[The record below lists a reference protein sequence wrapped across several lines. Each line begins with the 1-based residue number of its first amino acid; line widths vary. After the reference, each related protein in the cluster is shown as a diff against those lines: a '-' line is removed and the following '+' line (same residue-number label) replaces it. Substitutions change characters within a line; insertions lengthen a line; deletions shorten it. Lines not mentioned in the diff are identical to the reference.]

1 MKILHLTFKN
11 LNSLY
16 GEWDIDFTGGPYVE
30 GGIFAL
36 TGPTGAGKSTV
47 LDAISLALYGQT
59 PRLGNITA
67 SSNEI
72 MSRHTGECRSE
83 VTFSCG
89 SGTFRSFFSQHRS
102 RKKAGAPL
110 QPPKYEFSNALTG
123 EVLETKKGRVMEEV
137 ESTTGMDF
145 DRFTRS
151 TLLAQGSFDSFLRAK
166 EDEKSAVLEEIT
178 GTGIYSEISRRVHE
192 RTRLEQGKL
201 TQMQADISC
210 TQVLEREE
218 VASLEKRL
226 QGIWRRVLV
235 IATRIGQTGRALLW
249 REGMATLE
257 VELTEIDREAGLLGM
272 ERKKFSL
279 QGERLSLGKRAARLD
294 TEYAGLTAARRR
306 RAEDEKTRLE
316 CQQKLPFLEEKVQAA
331 QQVLTEKEKAAAQA
345 VEAEKAERPRLKN
358 VRLLDAALA
367 GRKDAIEVAAG
378 MVAVGETQKK
388 KNQRELKTLEQQIEI
403 LRQKSEDRLRW
414 MKENAQDAKLEG
426 QLPAVQAKLENI
438 TDTIVECNAEQ
449 EEIAA
454 ARGVWQQL
462 RDNVTALEKKGEAE
476 NEAVI
481 SVQRQLNSVAE
492 EQKQL
497 LNGRDIMEIRRER
510 GDLERTV
517 GLLGRIADLEAE
529 RRRLS
534 TGMPCPLCGALE
546 HPFVEGIPLPDGEE
560 KRLATL
566 NNVILRCEKLEVKY
580 RQMADEEKRLLAV
593 GAGGEQQL
601 AVACLKRDT
610 AEKQNLER
618 EARMEKLQGRLQ
630 QMRRELQN
638 LLEPFAVNVEEDNL
652 LDLLGERCR
661 HWQELEEQGEVVEK
675 QQSDLME
682 KKAGILARIESG
694 EEALTARRKE
704 LKNLQARFA
713 EESQKRAELFGERDV
728 DSEERRLQQDVEQAA
743 ADENNA
749 RARGENSRAELQGM
763 RSSLA
768 TLSSQLEQRAPELAA
783 FESAFVAA
791 LAAVGFPDESAFAAV
806 RLRAE
811 ELAQLTAVEREL
823 EKREERLAALRGDR
837 SARLEKE
844 KARNVTSQKAGELA
858 PLLKELEEQ
867 EVAERDVAVTLH
879 QRLEVDRTARESIV
893 ARQAAVEKQRQQ
905 LAVWQR
911 LHGLIGSSDGKK
923 YRNFAQGLTF
933 ELMVAHASRQLIRM
947 TDRYLLERDHDF
959 PLKLNVRDNDQAG
972 EVRPVDNLSGGESFL
987 VSLALALGL
996 SKMASRMVQVDSL
1009 FLDEGFGTLDD
1020 ETLEMAL
1027 DALGGLQKD
1036 GKLIGVISHV
1046 SALKER
1052 IPTQIEVVPQSGG
1065 RSALRGAGVSRR
1077 VKKSSNTIPIKL

>member
-1 MKILHLTFKN
+1 MKILHLTFEN

-16 GEWDIDFTGGPYVE
+16 GEWDIDFTDDSYVE

-110 QPPKYEFSNALTG
+110 QPPRYEFANALTG
-123 EVLETKKGRVMEEV
+123 EVLETKKGGVMEEV
-137 ESTTGMDF
+137 ERATGMDF

-192 RTRLEQGKL
+192 RTRLEQEQL
-201 TQMQADISC
+201 TRMEGEISGI
-210 TQVLEREE
+210 QVLEREE
-218 VASLEKRL
+218 VASLEESL
-226 QGIWRRVLV
+226 QGMRRRVLV
-235 IATRIGQTGRALLW
+235 IASRIGQTGRALLW
-249 REGMATLE
+249 RRAIAALE
-257 VELTEIDREAGLLGM
+257 VELAGIDREAGRLAVD
-272 ERKKFSL
+272 RKEFSL
-279 QGERLSLGKRAARLD
+279 QAERLSLGKRAAQLD
-294 TEYAGLTAARRR
+294 AEYAGLTAARRR

-316 CQQKLPFLEEKVQAA
+316 CQQKLPLLEEKVQAA
-331 QQVLTEKEKAAAQA
+331 RQVLTEKEKAVVQA
-345 VEAEKAERPRLKN
+345 EEAEEAERPRLKD

-367 GRKDAIEVAAG
+367 GRKDAIEAAAG
-378 MVAVGETQKK
+378 MVFVGEKLQE
-388 KNQRELKTLEQQIEI
+388 KNQRELKALERQIEL
-403 LRQKSEDRLRW
+403 LRQKNEERLRW
-414 MKENAQDAKLEG
+414 MKANAQDEKLEG
-426 QLPAVQAKLENI
+426 QLPAVKVKVDTIA
-438 TDTIVECNAEQ
+438 DTIVELNAE
-449 EEIAA
+449 EKEIAA

-462 RDNVTALEKKGEAE
+462 SEKVTALEKKGTAE
-476 NEAVI
+476 SEAVTRL
-481 SVQRQLNSVAE
+481 QRELTSAAE

-497 LNGRDIMEIRRER
+497 LNGRDIMEVRRER

-517 GLLGRIADLEAE
+517 GLLGHIADLEAE
-529 RRRLS
+529 RRRLID
-534 TGMPCPLCGALE
+534 GVPCPLCGALD
-546 HPFVEGIPLPDGEE
+546 HPFAEKTPLPNGEE

-566 NNVILRCEKLEVKY
+566 NNVILRFEKMEVEH
-580 RQMADEEKRLLAV
+580 RRMADEEKRLLAA
-593 GAGGEQQL
+593 GAGVNQQL
-601 AVACLKRDT
+601 AVARLERDT
-610 AEKQNLER
+610 AEKQGRER
-618 EARMEKLQGRLQ
+618 RVRAEKLQGRLQ
-630 QMRRELQN
+630 QIRRELKS
-638 LLEPFAVNVEEDNL
+638 LLEPFGINNEEENL
-652 LDLLGERCR
+652 QHLLSERCR
-661 HWQELEEQGEVVEK
+661 HWQELEERGEVVEK
-675 QQSDLME
+675 QQADLME

-694 EEALTARRKE
+694 EEVLAVRRKE
-704 LKNLQARFA
+704 LTDLQIRFA
-713 EESQKRAELFGERDV
+713 KESQKRAELFGDRDV
-728 DSEERRLQQDVEQAA
+728 ELEEKRLRQRVEQAA
-743 ADENNA
+743 ADEKNA
-749 RARGENSRAELQGM
+749 RGRVEDFRAELQGVT
-763 RSSLA
+763 SSLA
-768 TLSSQLEQRAPELAA
+768 TLIRQLEQRAPELD
-783 FESAFVAA
+783 A
-791 LAAVGFPDESAFAAV
+791 LESAFAVALAAADFADEAAFSAA
-806 RLRAE
+806 RLRVE
-811 ELAQLTAVEREL
+811 ELTELTSVEREL

-837 SARLEKE
+837 SARLEEE
-844 KARNVTSQKAGELA
+844 KARNLTSLEAEELA
-858 PLLKELEEQ
+858 PLLKGLEEQ
-867 EVAERDVAVTLH
+867 EAAERDAAAALR
-879 QRLEVDRTARESIV
+879 QRLEVDRAARESIV
-893 ARQAAVEKQRQQ
+893 TRQGVVEKQRQQ

-947 TDRYLLERDHDF
+947 TDRYLLERDRNF

-972 EVRPVDNLSGGESFL
+972 EIRPIDNLSGGESFL

-1027 DALGGLQKD
+1027 DVLGGLQKD

-1046 SALKER
+1046 AALKER

-1065 RSALRGAGVSRR
+1065 RSNLRGAGVSRR
-1077 VKKSSNTIPIKL
+1077 KPGEKSAQ